1 MEEITVGPT
10 PVEIKRAEHNSGIH
24 PKLVMAPAPE
34 LRQKSEPI
42 NINFIPQVQDG
53 WLVTMIDVLDACRK
67 AGIHTNSI
75 SAPQVGI
82 KYRYFIIDSPA
93 LSIGCFNPVI
103 TKRVGQFQSIEGC
116 LSFPRGRFYSVP
128 RAKIIKFHYT
138 DILGK
143 EHSLKLRDRYAAIV
157 QHEIDHLDGILMDDN
172 GLPCRE

>member
-24 PKLVMAPAPE
+24 PKLVMVPAPE
-34 LRQKSEPI
+34 LRQKCEPS
-42 NINFIPQVQDG
+42 NMNFVESLP
-53 WLVTMIDVLDACRK
+53 LLYDVLRACIN
-67 AGIHTNSI
+67 AGIITSSI

-82 KYRYFIIDSPA
+82 RSRFFIINSPA
-93 LSIGCFNPVI
+93 LTIECFNPLIV
-103 TKRVGQFQSIEGC
+103 KHVGICQSVEGC
-116 LSFPRGRFYSVP
+116 LSFPRGVFYSVP

-138 DILGK
+138 DRHGI